1 MEKKLDNLVNPL
13 VRQLKKNE
21 ATLHKIIDRLSFP
34 QIFIIYIIFIIIG
47 GFAFYY
53 NPFPGAALK
62 APAGNVDL
70 TIGDAVYFSF
80 IAATSTGFGDIVPVG
95 ANRFIAIFEV
105 TFALFL
111 FAIITSK
118 LIGYKQD
125 LILGELI
132 QITSNERIQRLR
144 SALLLFRTNLV
155 STLASVDDGSIKKR
169 EVQEIWHY
177 FNQLES
183 AQSEIKEVIAQ
194 FKKSELVV
202 SSDPVQFQVLISSV
216 RQSFDRILELIN
228 HLEAQNHKWKTD
240 QNRIALENCYLHA
253 KSILENYLSLE
264 HIEAKVAAD
273 LEKVLKDVENV
284 IKPDKTE

>member
-105 TFALFL
+105 PLHC
-111 FAIITSK
+111 S
-118 LIGYKQD
+118 
-125 LILGELI
+125 
-132 QITSNERIQRLR
+132 SLR
-144 SALLLFRTNLV
+144 SSPQNLLVTNRTSSLVNLFRLHQTKEY
-155 STLASVDDGSIKKR
+155 SGSG
-169 EVQEIWHY
+169 
-177 FNQLES
+177 QLC
-183 AQSEIKEVIAQ
+183 
-194 FKKSELVV
+194 
-202 SSDPVQFQVLISSV
+202 
-216 RQSFDRILELIN
+216 SFFEQIL
-228 HLEAQNHKWKTD
+228 
-240 QNRIALENCYLHA
+240 
-253 KSILENYLSLE
+253 
-264 HIEAKVAAD
+264 
-273 LEKVLKDVENV
+273 
-284 IKPDKTE
+284 